1 MRECRLDAD
10 HVGSH
15 TDLGILYGWRHQ
27 DPCAGWRRRVR
38 DPRMCRCSLP
48 RSGAWLTPRIAE
60 QCRGDGRACQ
70 VPAAV

>member
-27 DPCAGWRRRVR
+27 PQSFSTSEVRLLIVLMPGSGSFVCLLAG
-38 DPRMCRCSLP
+38 
-48 RSGAWLTPRIAE
+48 
-60 QCRGDGRACQ
+60 
-70 VPAAV
+70 AVAP